1 MDVPNMATIL
11 LLDLPSGALC
21 GMDLLSFTTSPR
33 FHGIKNIP
41 KGLHFIYASAT
52 ASHSVRHGLWVNPDT
67 SSTGPSETLI
77 RKWDAGQEEL
87 VDEKDESE
95 QLRWKANIGGLWHEC
110 LTPYRQS
117 ADGAEA
123 GVAAPAEDNRIWMP
137 LVDCITPSLL
147 GRITGGS
154 WNNWTLSTSSAMKQ
168 DMEDIPG
175 LTYGDT
181 ARFEKELGFLP
192 INLKQTWRAGA
203 IGRERTEAAKDRSWA
218 LGDIVANY
226 CSWGEEKEIVGEMQ
240 FCFLMVMTLGNFSCL
255 EQWKRVL
262 NLVFTC
268 QTAVRNREDL
278 YVRILRVLRLQ
289 LQRCS
294 DVEGGMFDLAD
305 EGGTMLVHLLK
316 GFRRG
321 LEDEYG
327 EEKSRVRDEYDLLDA
342 YVKREFGWELSD
354 SFVRRG
360 MLELEDGEKVEM
372 ELSELEGEDERG
384 EYAPVIVDL
393 GGNGNATAPLPSF

>member
-1 MDVPNMATIL
+1 MDLPDTATIL

-33 FHGIKNIP
+33 FHGIKTIP
-41 KGLHFIYASAT
+41 KGFHFIYTSAT
-52 ASHSVRHGLWVNPDT
+52 TSLSVRHGLWINPDT
-67 SSTGPSETLI
+67 SSTGPGETLI
-77 RKWDAGQEEL
+77 KKWDVNREEL
-87 VDEKDESE
+87 LDEKDESE

-110 LTPYRQS
+110 LTPYRQFVDG
-117 ADGAEA
+117 DGA
-123 GVAAPAEDNRIWMP
+123 GVMTPAEEASKLWAP

-154 WNNWTLSTSSAMKQ
+154 WNDWTLSTSSAMKQ
-168 DMEDIPG
+168 DMEEIPG
-175 LTYGDT
+175 LTYGG
-181 ARFEKELGFLP
+181 AIRREKELGFLP
-192 INLKQTWRAGA
+192 INLKQTWREGA

-240 FCFLMVMTLGNFSCL
+240 FSFLMVVTLGNFSCL

-268 QTAVRNREDL
+268 QTAVKNREDL

-289 LQRCS
+289 LQRCN
-294 DVEGGMFDLAD
+294 DVEGGMFELSD
-305 EGGTMLVHLLK
+305 EGGVMLVQLLK

-321 LEDEYG
+321 LEDSYG
-327 EEKSRVRDEYDLLDA
+327 QERSEVRDEYDLLEA
-342 YVKREFGWELSD
+342 YVKREFGWELND

-360 MLELEDGEKVEM
+360 VLELEDGEQVEM
-372 ELSELEGEDERG
+372 ELNELEGEDERG
-384 EYAPVIVDL
+384 EYAPLVVDL
-393 GGNGNATAPLPSF
+393 GDAAAPFPGF